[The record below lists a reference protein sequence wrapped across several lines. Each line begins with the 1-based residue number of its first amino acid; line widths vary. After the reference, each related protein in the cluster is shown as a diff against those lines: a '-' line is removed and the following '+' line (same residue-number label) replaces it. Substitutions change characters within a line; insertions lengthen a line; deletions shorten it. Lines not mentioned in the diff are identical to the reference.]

1 MEEPQE
7 ELPDTVEKTIEVIRP
22 RAERIMNDAA
32 KNIKE
37 PHPLQDFTDSIWN
50 QSARAARST
59 SP

>member
-32 KNIKE
+32 KNIKD
-37 PHPLQDFTDSIWN
+37 PHPL
-50 QSARAARST
+50 
-59 SP
+59 